1 MAALSGSTIDAA
13 VKYCVAVLRQDTPEA
28 REDMTYLLMKFTYSL
43 LLIFDDCATVVSC
56 ACLLAS
62 VMASLRISEKDS
74 LYSLVNHLYKLA
86 GCHL

>member
-43 LLIFDDCATVVSC
+43 LLIFDDCATVVS
-56 ACLLAS
+56 
-62 VMASLRISEKDS
+62 
-74 LYSLVNHLYKLA
+74 
-86 GCHL
+86 